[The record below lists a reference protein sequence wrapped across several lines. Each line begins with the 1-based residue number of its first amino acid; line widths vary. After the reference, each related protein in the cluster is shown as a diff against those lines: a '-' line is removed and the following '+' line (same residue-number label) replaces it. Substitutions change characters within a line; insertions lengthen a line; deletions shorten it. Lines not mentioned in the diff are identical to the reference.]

1 MHFDFTTYEYIQ
13 YLDERKDRVYKLK
26 HKKITKEKFN
36 ELEKNARDKQF
47 KKRSK
52 IIKEVNDDNN
62 DEIFQKIIRNKNII
76 AERDKILDEESKGN
90 NQTSSLIKNPQAKN
104 QNLDTECNNK
114 EIHSEQNSSSHNE
127 HIIMDHNK
135 AKEYLYDDN
144 IRKKNSFWCSSTF

>member
-36 ELEKNARDKQF
+36 ELEKKARDKQF

-114 EIHSEQNSSSHNE
+114 EINSEQNSSSHNE

-144 IRKKNSFWCSSTF
+144 IRKKNSFW